1 MGAPTAFSSISFR
14 HSLKVTASTF
24 LFLTFTSAGLLAQAD
39 NHDAAE
45 PAAVVERTVRPGV
58 ETPLVIQTFPKAVCS
73 LYGGKTDKSQKPL
86 RLDADDAGMIRVH
99 ARPGNHSG
107 PAEVHLECRAEDGS
121 VKKYLVHVT
130 ASETASNSL
139 DASQPEMRVQGEL
152 RPAFANEA
160 LSLSNEELQRRGY
173 PPRPDREKTPALYA
187 YWLKIVSHSFTA
199 VNPRLVARPDRSPTL
214 PLPPPVASGPRP
226 ALSPTLP
233 LPPPSS
239 KASNHKIVADNVVT
253 GQFSNWSGAELLNPP
268 TRYWQIQGEWL
279 LPEVRTN
286 TPNIEYSAAA
296 EWVGLDSG
304 ANDLVQSGSDSESYF
319 IWDPFGDYW
328 VFTDYYLW
336 IESLPDAPYD
346 LPNFPVS
353 PVDDIQVAIFL
364 ADQYGTTTFS
374 DTGDLTPADNNVWF
388 MIYDLTSEQSYWG
401 TLPRRDS
408 FTGSTAEFI
417 VERPNSPPVPLAN
430 YFITQME
437 NCWFSDTWAGQSTLD
452 YNGYGP
458 LFGTLDTITM
468 VNPDDGL
475 TLSDSHVSTYDSN
488 GGGTVWFVWRN
499 YY

>member
-1 MGAPTAFSSISFR
+1 MSVPSAFSSISFR

-24 LFLTFTSAGLLAQAD
+24 LFFTFTSAGMLAQAD
-39 NHDAAE
+39 SHDVAE
-45 PAAVVERTVRPGV
+45 PATVVERSVRPGI
-58 ETPLVIQTFPKAVCS
+58 ETPLVIQTFPKAICS
-73 LYGGKTDKSQKPL
+73 LYGNEADKGQKPL

-121 VKKYLVHVT
+121 LKKYLVHVT
-130 ASETASNSL
+130 TSETSSNSL
-139 DASQPEMRVQGEL
+139 DASQPEMRVQGDL

-214 PLPPPVASGPRP
+214 PRPEASGTRQD
-226 ALSPTLP
+226 LSPTLP
-233 LPPPSS
+233 LSPRSS
-239 KASNHKIVADNVVT
+239 NAGNNKIVTDNQIA
-253 GQFSNWSGAELLNPP
+253 GHYNNWSGAELLNPP

-279 LPEVRTN
+279 LPEVGTN
-286 TPNIEYSAAA
+286 PAYIEYSAAA
-296 EWVGLDSG
+296 AWVGLDNGS
-304 ANDLVQSGSDSESYF
+304 NDLVQSGSDSESYY
-319 IWDPFGDYW
+319 ISSVFGDPW
-328 VFTDYYLW
+328 IFTNYYLW

-353 PVDDIQVAIFL
+353 PLDEIEVAIFL
-364 ADQYGTTTFS
+364 ADEYGTTTFS

-388 MIYDLTSEQSYWG
+388 MIYDLTTEQSYWG

-408 FTGSTAEFI
+408 FTGSTAEFV
-417 VERPNSPPVPLAN
+417 VERPNTPSVPLAN
-430 YFITQME
+430 YDIAQME
-437 NCWFSDTWAGQSTLD
+437 NCWFSDTWADQSTLD
-452 YNGYGP
+452 YNGDGP
-458 LFGTLDTITM
+458 RFGTLETITM

-475 TLSDSHVSTYDSN
+475 TLSDAHVSTYGSD
-488 GGGTVWFVWRN
+488 GGGTIWFVWRN